1 MKSYIR
7 YPAYTVVQGLSRTG
21 GLLAV
26 LNIVGIICLFAHQH
40 MFERR
45 LKELDNRFLVEQQ
58 EALEK
63 QLESVQEQEAIANS
77 QSEAEVK
84 PNHIQSSLSMIDTM
98 VPAKGETPAPAGFGQ
113 KQVQEPTLEDLEE
126 FKENAHNQ
134 RETLLPSLDFPRAK
148 TNDARD
154 NRFRSMYSFQTFK
167 WMILQT

>member
-1 MKSYIR
+1 MKWYIR

-26 LNIVGIICLFAHQH
+26 LNIFGIACLVAHQH

-45 LKELDNRFLVEQQ
+45 LKELDQRFLVEQQ

-63 QLESVQEQEAIANS
+63 RLESAQEHEAIANS
-77 QSEAEVK
+77 QSEVEGK
-84 PNHIQSSLSMIDTM
+84 PNHIQSTLTMGETM
-98 VPAKGETPAPAGFGQ
+98 VPGKGVTQGAGQ
-113 KQVQEPTLEDLEE
+113 KQVQEHTLEDLEE
-126 FKENAHNQ
+126 FKESDHNQ
-134 RETLLPSLDFPRAK
+134 RETLLPPLEVPRAK
-148 TNDARD
+148 TNDSKD